1 MTIILNQNLIAM
13 EKKLNVMELVTQGVT
28 IGLKN
33 FLSLLGALILY
44 LITIWIPYLN
54 VGTTIAMASLPIELS
69 KGNIM
74 NPTAI
79 FDAKYRKFMGDFFIL
94 QGLKTM
100 AMIPAMLFLIIPAYV
115 LGISWSLSVYLLLDK
130 GMSPMQALTASN
142 RHTYGNKW
150 RIFFGL
156 LILVVCFM
164 IVSALLGLVAEL
176 LSALAALLFVPIILG
191 AYAYIYRTLV
201 LEVGAITE
209 APAEE

>member
-1 MTIILNQNLIAM
+1 M
-13 EKKLNVMELVTQGVT
+13 EKKLDVMEIVTQGVT

-44 LITIWIPYLN
+44 LLTIWIPYLN

-79 FDAKYRKFMGDFFIL
+79 FDSKYRKFMGDFFIL

-100 AMIPAMLFLIIPAYV
+100 AMIPAILFLVIPAYV
-115 LGISWSLSVYLLLDK
+115 LGMSWSLSVYLLLDK
-130 GMSPMQALTASN
+130 GMSPMQSLAASN

-164 IVSALLGLVAEL
+164 IVSALLGLVAEF
-176 LSALAALLFVPIILG
+176 LSVIVALLFVPIILG
-191 AYAYIYRTLV
+191 AYAHIYKELV
-201 LEVGAITE
+201 LEVGAITD
-209 APAEE
+209 APAEA